1 VTSTRGSAP
10 LYKKYLNARSPLR
23 LLEKGL
29 HGGLGAG
36 NIGVVLAGHG
46 VGKTAFLVGVA
57 LDELLR
63 ARRVLHVC
71 IDQPVAHVRAH
82 YDTVFE
88 ELVASTHL
96 ENGAELHAEVDRHR
110 SIRVYPPN
118 TLTASKLRDAVK
130 FEIDAGAKPSLLI
143 LEGLDCQTLPH
154 DELAEIKA
162 LARELDAEVWISST
176 AAEER
181 VAAVPAP
188 LRKLG
193 DLISVVLALEPGD
206 GVVGL
211 RALKDHDSPDPTSL
225 RVSLDPRTHLLVRS

>member
-1 VTSTRGSAP
+1 
-10 LYKKYLNARSPLR
+10 LYKKFLNARSPLR

-29 HGGLGAG
+29 HGGLGVG
-36 NIGVVLAGHG
+36 NLGVVLAGHG

-63 ARRVLHVC
+63 AGRVLHVC

-88 ELVASTHL
+88 DLAATTHL

-110 SIRVYPPN
+110 SIRVYPPHAF
-118 TLTASKLRDAVK
+118 TASKLRDAVK

-143 LEGLDCQTLPH
+143 LEGLDCQTLAR
-154 DELAEIKA
+154 DELAEIKE
-162 LARELDAEVWISST
+162 LAGELAAEAWLSSPL
-176 AAEER
+176 AEER
-181 VAAVPAP
+181 VSGIPPA
-188 LRKLG
+188 LVRQG

-206 GVVGL
+206 GVVAL
-211 RALKDHDSPDPTSL
+211 RALKDHDSPDPTAL
-225 RVSLDPRTHLLVRS
+225 HVSLDPRTLLLVRS